1 MSGPIPS
8 SSKAQLTR
16 RTSHKYS
23 MPVSW
28 RRMWRRS
35 WLRCPTVGTASS
47 WIPIWSQH
55 KGVPKCCGSP
65 GGAAEN
71 ELSVQR
77 NCIRLYKQLPENIT
91 SPK

>member
-1 MSGPIPS
+1 
-8 SSKAQLTR
+8 
-16 RTSHKYS
+16 

-47 WIPIWSQH
+47 WNPIWSQL
-55 KGVPKCCGSP
+55 KGAPKSCGSP

-77 NCIRLYKQLPENIT
+77 NFIRLYKRLPENIT